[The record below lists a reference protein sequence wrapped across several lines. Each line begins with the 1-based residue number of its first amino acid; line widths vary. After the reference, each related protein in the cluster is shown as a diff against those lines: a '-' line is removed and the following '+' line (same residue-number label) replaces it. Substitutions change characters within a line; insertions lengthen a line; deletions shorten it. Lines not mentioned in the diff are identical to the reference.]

1 MTLLYNSNIQAN
13 IMNVHTTCILNVF
26 LTISNIILDSMMD
39 GKLKPL
45 SLIDIVI
52 GIIL

>member
-1 MTLLYNSNIQAN
+1 
-13 IMNVHTTCILNVF
+13 MNVHITCILNIF
-26 LTISNIILDSMMD
+26 LIIPNIDSMMG

-45 SLIDIVI
+45 SLIDSVI